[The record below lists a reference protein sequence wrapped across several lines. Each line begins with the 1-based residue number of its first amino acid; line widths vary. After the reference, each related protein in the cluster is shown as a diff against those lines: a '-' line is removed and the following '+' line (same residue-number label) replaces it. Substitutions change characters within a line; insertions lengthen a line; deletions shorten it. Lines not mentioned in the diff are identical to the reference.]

1 MEELNVDDVPTCVE
15 EIRGNYSLH
24 GYTEEYNKM
33 AIKEIMMHHRSSRV
47 FEMIDDSYN
56 MTMNLQKSIRFNFGL
71 LVQEKSLLEVWGMI
85 GNTLDEGDPVLYHTI
100 GRKSALKR

>member
-1 MEELNVDDVPTCVE
+1 MQELNVDDVPTYVE

-47 FEMIDDSYN
+47 FGMIDDSYN
-56 MTMNLQKSIRFNFGL
+56 MTMDLQKSIRFNFGL
-71 LVQEKSLLEVWGMI
+71 LTKEKSMKEILES
-85 GNTLDEGDPVLYHTI
+85 D
-100 GRKSALKR
+100 